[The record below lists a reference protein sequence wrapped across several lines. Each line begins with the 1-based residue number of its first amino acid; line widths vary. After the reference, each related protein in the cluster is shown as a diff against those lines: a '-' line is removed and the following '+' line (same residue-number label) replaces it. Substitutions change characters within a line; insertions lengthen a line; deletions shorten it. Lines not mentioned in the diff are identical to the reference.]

1 MKILTVVG
9 ARPQFIKAAA
19 VSRTIA
25 ITEGISEAI
34 AHTGQHFDQNMS
46 DVFFEQMDIPKPNFR
61 LDVHGLNHGAM
72 TGRMMEGI
80 ENIVFDYKPDALL
93 VYGDTNSTL
102 AGALVA
108 SKLHVPVVHV
118 EAGLRSHNM
127 RMPEEVNRILVDRV
141 SSLLLC
147 PTQTAVNNLIREG
160 YGRFDASIHRVGDV
174 MQDCAIYYGAN
185 MAWPVDQISPME
197 DFVLVTIH
205 RAENT
210 NNGGRLDEIIAA
222 LNKISADQD
231 VVFPVH
237 PRTRVVL
244 SSHILSDHIHL
255 IEPVGYFEMLS
266 LLKHSSMVMTDS
278 GGLQKEAFFFQKPC
292 VTLRDETEWTE
303 LIDSGFNTLAGATKE
318 TILSSFAKMKTVEVS
333 DNAQLYGGGTAAVEI
348 VDALVSMSEFQLSR
362 AIRQ

>member
-25 ITEGISEAI
+25 RNERISEAI
-34 AHTGQHFDQNMS
+34 VHTGQHFDQNMS
-46 DVFFEQMDIPKPNFR
+46 DVFFEQMDIPKPDFR

-80 ENIVFDYKPDALL
+80 ENIVLDYKPDALL

-160 YGRFDASIHRVGDV
+160 YESFDASIHRVGDV

-185 MAWPVDQISPME
+185 MAWPLDQITPTE
-197 DFVLVTIH
+197 NFVLVTIH

-210 NNGGRLDEIIAA
+210 NDKSRLDEIIAA
-222 LNKISADQD
+222 LNEISVDQD
-231 VVFPVH
+231 VIFPVH
-237 PRTRVVL
+237 PRTRAL
-244 SSHILSDHIHL
+244 LTNYILSDRIHL
-255 IEPVGYFEMLS
+255 LEPVGYFEMLS
-266 LLKHSSMVMTDS
+266 LLQNSSSVMTDS

-303 LIDSGFNTLAGATKE
+303 LIDAGFNMLAGATKDS
-318 TILSSFAKMKTVEVS
+318 ILTSFAKMQSVEVS
-333 DNAQLYGGGTAAVEI
+333 DDMQLYGGGSAATKVA
-348 VDALVSMSEFQLSR
+348 DAIVSMP
-362 AIRQ
+362 

>member
-19 VSRTIA
+19 VSRA
-25 ITEGISEAI
+25 FAMTESISEAI
-34 AHTGQHFDQNMS
+34 VHTGQHFDQNMS
-46 DVFFEQMDIPKPNFR
+46 DVFFEQMEIPKPDFKLN
-61 LDVHGLNHGAM
+61 VHGLNHGAM

-80 ENIVFDYKPDALL
+80 EDIVLDYKPDALL

-127 RMPEEVNRILVDRV
+127 KMPEEVNRILVDRV
-141 SSLLLC
+141 SRLLLC
-147 PTQTAVNNLIREG
+147 PTQTAVDNLLREG
-160 YGRFDASIHRVGDV
+160 YASFDATIHRVGDV
-174 MQDCAIYYGAN
+174 MQDCALYYGVN
-185 MAWPVDQISPME
+185 MAWPRDQINPIE
-197 DFVLVTIH
+197 NFVLVTIH

-210 NNGGRLDEIIAA
+210 NDKGRLDEIIAA
-222 LNKISADQD
+222 LNEISADQH
-231 VVFPVH
+231 VIFPVH
-237 PRTRVVL
+237 PRTRAL
-244 SSHILSDHIHL
+244 MSKYILGDRIHL

-266 LLKHSSMVMTDS
+266 LLQNSSMVMTDS

-303 LIDSGFNTLAGATKE
+303 LVDAGYNMLSGATKDA
-318 TILSSFAKMKTVEVS
+318 ILTSFAKMKSVEVS
-333 DNAQLYGGGTAAVEI
+333 DNLLLYGGGSAAAKV
-348 VDALVSMSEFQLSR
+348 AG
-362 AIRQ
+362 AIESLI